1 MTDKLTIQQ
10 IRQMEPE
17 TLWHFLEQLPASFEA
32 QILLGLLL
40 AGFAGALVSW
50 LAKWSAGEA
59 GNLLDYCFR
68 NSTKRTVAAALS
80 FLGIILTAIT
90 SDMFT
95 SSSGEF
101 VGWMNVLFNGFA
113 VGFGSD
119 SAINKGKRA
128 EWSGEKRAANS
139 PEPDK

>member
-10 IRQMEPE
+10 IRAAEPE
-17 TLWHFLEQLPASFEA
+17 SLWHFLQQLPHSFEA
-32 QILLGLLL
+32 QILLGLVL
-40 AGFAGALVSW
+40 AGVAGMLLSW

-59 GNLLDYCFR
+59 HGLIDYCFK
-68 NSTKRTVAAALS
+68 NQIKRSVASALT
-80 FLGIILTAIT
+80 FLGIVFGAIT

-101 VGWMNVLFNGFA
+101 VGWMNVLVNGFA

-119 SAINKGKRA
+119 SAINKGNRVA
-128 EWSGEKRAANS
+128 WSDEKRARA
-139 PEPDK
+139 P